1 VNYLSPLSFPPPG
14 RFYDFYGDYQW
25 TYLCCGIILIISSVF
40 LFVGMGINYKLL
52 EREKE
57 EEERRETERPK
68 EECTAMLEGEK
79 EERRET
85 ERPKEECTAMLEG
98 EKERAEESSEVTP
111 MTDVSKMDE
120 DIV

>member
-1 VNYLSPLSFPPPG
+1 
-14 RFYDFYGDYQW
+14 
-25 TYLCCGIILIISSVF
+25 
-40 LFVGMGINYKLL
+40 MGINYKLL

-79 EERRET
+79 ER
-85 ERPKEECTAMLEG
+85 G
-98 EKERAEESSEVTP
+98 EESSEATP

>member
-1 VNYLSPLSFPPPG
+1 MYLIVMINKSLSLSPSSLSLLSFPPPG

-57 EEERRETERPK
+57 EE
-68 EECTAMLEGEK
+68 
-79 EERRET
+79 RRET

-98 EKERAEESSEVTP
+98 EKERGEESSEATP

-120 DIV
+120 DTV